1 MKGQF
6 GWANSP
12 TKLVVLKTRSGGL
25 MWFVACGKLEIYDH
39 NLSGIL
45 IKKIKIGEAVVNGGN
60 HAPIS
65 LSI

>member
-1 MKGQF
+1 
-6 GWANSP
+6 
-12 TKLVVLKTRSGGL
+12 